1 MSRSDDTSA
10 TGVAIAKSI
19 RTNFAPVECSSVRVA
34 AASICL
40 AHPRRV
46 RTLSAR
52 DSEQGYLGVDVL
64 LLGDVVTAVDR
75 QLGYRAI
82 VAWWSPPTCG
92 VTTIRPIDEGV
103 TAR

>member
-64 LLGDVVTAVDR
+64 LLGM
-75 QLGYRAI
+75 
-82 VAWWSPPTCG
+82 S
-92 VTTIRPIDEGV
+92 
-103 TAR
+103 